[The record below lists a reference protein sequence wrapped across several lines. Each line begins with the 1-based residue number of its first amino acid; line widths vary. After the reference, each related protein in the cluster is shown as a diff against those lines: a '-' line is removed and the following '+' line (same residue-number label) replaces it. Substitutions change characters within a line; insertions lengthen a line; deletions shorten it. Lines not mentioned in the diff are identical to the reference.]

1 MAFQQPNHG
10 LLSNLENEYQ
20 IIEGKIIF
28 EWLLILLFLTTLSIC
43 QKLFYLPN
51 TDRFE
56 YGIWISFLDSFRPQ
70 QCHTMRMN

>member
-1 MAFQQPNHG
+1 MRQTDTIAAIATAPG
-10 LLSNLENEYQ
+10 VGGVG
-20 IIEGKIIF
+20 IIRISGD
-28 EWLLILLFLTTLSIC
+28 LALSIC

-56 YGIWISFLDSFRPQ
+56 YGIWSSFLDSFRPQ